1 MSDQN
6 YEDLVSA
13 IEHIAEGLE
22 RLAMLSLDL
31 KKRLDDSQLQ
41 EAENPV
47 LAQ

>member
-6 YEDLVSA
+6 YEDLVCA

-31 KKRLDDSQLQ
+31 KKKLDESQKTDN
-41 EAENPV
+41 AVAN
-47 LAQ
+47 AQ